1 MRKVL
6 SLKFLL
12 DEKGNLILSK
22 DEKRLQ
28 VCQQVLVL
36 WGNLEEVINFQ
47 QNLQSFERRENF
59 SLSFN
64 RGSRE
69 TMTLC

>member
-6 SLKFLL
+6 SLKFLW

-22 DEKRLQ
+22 DEKRLE

-36 WGNLEEVINFQ
+36 WGNLEEVMNYQ
-47 QNLQSFERRENF
+47 QNLQSFKRR
-59 SLSFN
+59 
-64 RGSRE
+64 RGFFIKF
-69 TMTLC
+69 